1 MAEFLE
7 MLSLVCAAMFSGAA
21 VYVSFV
27 EHPARIQTGA
37 EAAVNEFIPSYKRG
51 AVMQATLSAV
61 GLLSAI
67 GAWLLGGSWIWLVGA
82 LFLGAP
88 IVVTLLIIFPIN
100 ARLLDSALNRSSGE
114 ALRLLIQWGR
124 LHLIRSVL
132 GFAALLILITAMR
145 KG

>member
-1 MAEFLE
+1 MFAGL
-7 MLSLVCAAMFSGAA
+7 LALTVAALFTGAA
-21 VYVSFV
+21 LYVSFV

-61 GLLSAI
+61 GLLTGI
-67 GAWLLGGSWIWLVGA
+67 GAWLLGGSWLWLVGA
-82 LFLGAP
+82 LVLGAP

-100 ARLLDSALNRSSGE
+100 KRLLDSALNRSSGE

-124 LHLIRSVL
+124 LHLIRSAL
-132 GFAALLILITAMR
+132 GFAALLILLTAMR